1 MLIALNWSNAALFH
15 AAALP
20 VLCSALLVVVL
31 AGATRQP
38 SRAAEA
44 EPA

>member
-1 MLIALNWSNAALFH
+1 MLIALNCSNAALFH

-31 AGATRQP
+31 AGATRPP
-38 SRAAEA
+38 SRASKA